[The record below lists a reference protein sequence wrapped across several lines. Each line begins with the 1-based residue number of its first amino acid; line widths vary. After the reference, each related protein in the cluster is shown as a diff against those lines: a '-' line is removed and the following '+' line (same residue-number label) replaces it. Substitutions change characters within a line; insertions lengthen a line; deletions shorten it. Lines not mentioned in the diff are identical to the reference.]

1 MLPENSL
8 SNALPEK
15 VEMERVLKDNIAR
28 RNRTNRQFLWLII
41 AGSVITVIP
50 IFLIVGNLAVKG
62 YRQINVAFFTEPAPD
77 TFQAMTAAVNG
88 EVIPGGIANG
98 LTGSLLMVLA
108 ASLIAI
114 PLGLMAGIYLYE
126 QGNARYARFIRSLTE
141 ILQGVPSIILGIIAY
156 LWIVRNITR
165 GYSGLA
171 GSMALTVMML
181 PLIIRSTEETM
192 KMIPVSIRE
201 AAFALGVPYYKMIIR
216 VLIPVSLSGLATG
229 VLLALSRI
237 LGETAP
243 LMLTALGSPAV
254 SLDITK
260 PVSAVPLLIWDFY
273 NDPNMVNLV
282 WSASL
287 FLMIFVLSLNLLSR
301 SFSAKHKYI

>member
-1 MLPENSL
+1 MPKKLT
-8 SNALPEK
+8 
-15 VEMERVLKDNIAR
+15 DNIRR
-28 RNRTNRQFLWLII
+28 RNRSNRRFRYLVI
-41 AGSVITVIP
+41 AGSVITIIP

-62 YRQINVAFFTEPAPD
+62 YRQINLAFFTETAPD
-77 TFQAMTAAVNG
+77 TLQAMMAASSG
-88 EVIPGGIANG
+88 EIIPGGIANG
-98 LTGSLLMVLA
+98 LTGSLLMVLM

-114 PLGLMAGIYLYE
+114 PLGLMTGIYIYE
-126 QGNARYARFIRSLTE
+126 NSTRRYAGFIRNLTE

-156 LWIVRNITR
+156 LWIVKNITK
-165 GYSGLA
+165 GYSALA
-171 GSMALTVMML
+171 GSVSLTIMML

-192 KMIPVSIRE
+192 HMIPTTVRE
-201 AAFALGVPYYKMIIR
+201 AAFALGTPYYKMIYKI
-216 VLIPVSLSGLATG
+216 LIPVSFSGLATG

-254 SLDITK
+254 SFDITR

-287 FLMIFVLSLNLLSR
+287 FLMVFVLSMNLLAR
-301 SFSAKHKYI
+301 SVTSKHKYI

>member
-1 MLPENSL
+1 
-8 SNALPEK
+8 
-15 VEMERVLKDNIAR
+15 MEIELKDNIR
-28 RNRTNRQFLWLII
+28 GRNRTNSRFRYLII
-41 AGSVITVIP
+41 AGAVVTIIP

-62 YRQINVAFFTEPAPD
+62 YKQINFAFFTEPAPD
-77 TFQAMTAAVNG
+77 TFQAMMAASSG

-108 ASLIAI
+108 ASLLAI
-114 PLGLMAGIYLYE
+114 PLGLMTGIYLYE
-126 QGNARYARFIRSLTE
+126 NRTRRYAGFIRSLTE

-156 LWIVRNITR
+156 LWIVKNITR
-165 GYSGLA
+165 GYSALA
-171 GSMALTVMML
+171 GSVALTIMML

-192 KMIPVSIRE
+192 MMIPITIRE
-201 AAFALGVPYYKMIIR
+201 AAFALGVPYYKMIYKI
-216 VLIPVSLSGLATG
+216 LIPVSFSGLATG

-243 LMLTALGSPAV
+243 LMLTALGSPAI
-254 SLDITK
+254 SFDIAN

-287 FLMIFVLSLNLLSR
+287 FLMVFVLSMNLLSR
-301 SFSAKHKYI
+301 RISSKRKYI

>member
-1 MLPENSL
+1 MHPEL
-8 SNALPEK
+8 I
-15 VEMERVLKDNIAR
+15 DNIKR
-28 RNRTNRQFLWLII
+28 RNRTNGRFRYLVI

-62 YRQINVAFFTEPAPD
+62 YRQINMAFFTQPAPD
-77 TFQAMTAAVNG
+77 TFQAMMAASSG
-88 EVIPGGIANG
+88 EIIPGGIANG
-98 LTGSLLMVLA
+98 LTGSLLMVLI
-108 ASLIAI
+108 ASFIAI
-114 PLGLMAGIYLYE
+114 PLGLMTGIYIYE
-126 QGNARYARFIRSLTE
+126 NGTLRYARFIRSLTE

-156 LWIVRNITR
+156 LWVVKNITR
-165 GYSGLA
+165 GYSALA
-171 GSMALTVMML
+171 GSVSLAIMML

-192 KMIPVSIRE
+192 RMIPISIRE
-201 AAFALGVPYYKMIIR
+201 AAFALGTPYYKMIYKI
-216 VLIPVSLSGLATG
+216 LIPVSFSGLATG

-254 SLDITK
+254 SFDVTR

-273 NDPNMVNLV
+273 NDPNMVSLV

-287 FLMIFVLSLNLLSR
+287 FLMVFVLSMNLLAR
-301 SFSAKHKYI
+301 SVASKHKYI

>member
-1 MLPENSL
+1 M
-8 SNALPEK
+8 A
-15 VEMERVLKDNIAR
+15 MEIILKDNIKR
-28 RNRTNRQFLWLII
+28 RNRTNSRFRYLII
-41 AGSVITVIP
+41 AGALVTIIP

-62 YRQINVAFFTEPAPD
+62 FRQINVAFFTKPAPD
-77 TFQAMTAAVNG
+77 TFQAMMAASSG

-108 ASLIAI
+108 ASLLAI
-114 PLGLMAGIYLYE
+114 PLGLMTGIYLYE
-126 QGNARYARFIRSLTE
+126 NRTRRYAGIIRSLTE

-156 LWIVRNITR
+156 LWVVKNITR
-165 GYSGLA
+165 GYSALA
-171 GSMALTVMML
+171 GSTALTIMML

-192 KMIPVSIRE
+192 MMIPTTIRE
-201 AAFALGVPYYKMIIR
+201 AAFALGVPYYKMIYKI
-216 VLIPVSLSGLATG
+216 LIPVSFSGLATG

-243 LMLTALGSPAV
+243 LMLTALGSPAI
-254 SLDITK
+254 SLDITR

-287 FLMIFVLSLNLLSR
+287 FLMVFVLSMNLLSR
-301 SFSAKHKYI
+301 RIASKRKYI

>member
-1 MLPENSL
+1 
-8 SNALPEK
+8 
-15 VEMERVLKDNIAR
+15 MEIILKDNIKS
-28 RNRTNRQFLWLII
+28 RNRTNGRFRYLII
-41 AGSVITVIP
+41 AGAVVTVIP

-77 TFQAMTAAVNG
+77 TFQAMMAASSG

-108 ASLIAI
+108 ASLLAI
-114 PLGLMAGIYLYE
+114 PLGLMTGIYLYE
-126 QGNARYARFIRSLTE
+126 NRTRRYAGFIRSLTE
-141 ILQGVPSIILGIIAY
+141 ILQGIPSVILGIIAY
-156 LWIVRNITR
+156 LWIVKNITR
-165 GYSGLA
+165 GYSAMA
-171 GSMALTVMML
+171 GSVALMIMML

-192 KMIPVSIRE
+192 MMIPSTIRE
-201 AAFALGVPYYKMIIR
+201 AAFALGVPYYKMIYKI
-216 VLIPVSLSGLATG
+216 LIPVSFSGLATG

-243 LMLTALGSPAV
+243 LMLTALGSPAI
-254 SLDITK
+254 SFDITR
-260 PVSAVPLLIWDFY
+260 PASAIPLLIWDFY

-287 FLMIFVLSLNLLSR
+287 FLMAFVLSMNLLSR
-301 SFSAKHKYI
+301 SIASKRKYI

>member
-1 MLPENSL
+1 
-8 SNALPEK
+8 
-15 VEMERVLKDNIAR
+15 METILKDNIKS
-28 RNRTNRQFLWLII
+28 RNRTNGRFRYLII
-41 AGSVITVIP
+41 AGAVVTVIP

-77 TFQAMTAAVNG
+77 TFQAMMAASSG

-108 ASLIAI
+108 ASLLAI
-114 PLGLMAGIYLYE
+114 PLGLMTGIYLYE
-126 QGNARYARFIRSLTE
+126 NRTRRYAGFIRSLTE
-141 ILQGVPSIILGIIAY
+141 ILQGIPSVILGIIAY
-156 LWIVRNITR
+156 LWIVKNITR
-165 GYSGLA
+165 GYSAMA
-171 GSMALTVMML
+171 GSVALMIMML

-192 KMIPVSIRE
+192 MMIPATIRE
-201 AAFALGVPYYKMIIR
+201 AAFALGVPYYKMIYKI
-216 VLIPVSLSGLATG
+216 LIPVSFSGLATG

-243 LMLTALGSPAV
+243 LMLTALGSPAI
-254 SLDITK
+254 SFDITK

-287 FLMIFVLSLNLLSR
+287 FLMAFVLSMNLLSR
-301 SFSAKHKYI
+301 SIASKRKYI

>member
-1 MLPENSL
+1 M
-8 SNALPEK
+8 A
-15 VEMERVLKDNIAR
+15 MEIVLKDNIKR
-28 RNRTNRQFLWLII
+28 RNRTNGRFRYLII
-41 AGSVITVIP
+41 AGAVVTIIP

-62 YRQINVAFFTEPAPD
+62 FRQINFAFFTEPAPD
-77 TFQAMTAAVNG
+77 TFQAMMAASSG
-88 EVIPGGIANG
+88 DVIPGGIANG

-114 PLGLMAGIYLYE
+114 PLGLMTGIYLYE
-126 QGNARYARFIRSLTE
+126 NRTKRYAGIIRSLTD

-156 LWIVRNITR
+156 LWVVKNITR
-165 GYSGLA
+165 GYSALA
-171 GSMALTVMML
+171 GSVALTIMML

-192 KMIPVSIRE
+192 MMIPTTIKE
-201 AAFALGVPYYKMIIR
+201 AAFALGVPYYKMIYKI
-216 VLIPVSLSGLATG
+216 LIPVSFSGLATG
-229 VLLALSRI
+229 VLLAISRI

-243 LMLTALGSPAV
+243 LMLTALGSPAI

-287 FLMIFVLSLNLLSR
+287 FLMVFVLSMNLLSR
-301 SFSAKHKYI
+301 GIASKRKYI

>member
-1 MLPENSL
+1 MAMAIE
-8 SNALPEK
+8 
-15 VEMERVLKDNIAR
+15 LKDNIKR
-28 RNRTNRQFLWLII
+28 RNRTNGSFRYLII
-41 AGSVITVIP
+41 AGAVITVIP

-77 TFQAMTAAVNG
+77 TFQAMMAASSG

-108 ASLIAI
+108 ASLLAI
-114 PLGLMAGIYLYE
+114 PLGLMTGIYLYE
-126 QGNARYARFIRSLTE
+126 NRTKRYAGIIRSLTE

-156 LWIVRNITR
+156 LWVVKNITR
-165 GYSGLA
+165 GYSAMA
-171 GSMALTVMML
+171 GSVALTIMML

-192 KMIPVSIRE
+192 MMIPVTIRE
-201 AAFALGVPYYKMIIR
+201 AAFALGVPYYKMIYKI
-216 VLIPVSLSGLATG
+216 LIPVSFSGLATG

-273 NDPNMVNLV
+273 NDPNMVDLV

-287 FLMIFVLSLNLLSR
+287 FLMVFVLSMNLLSR
-301 SFSAKHKYI
+301 SIASKRKYI

>member
-1 MLPENSL
+1 MHPEL
-8 SNALPEK
+8 T
-15 VEMERVLKDNIAR
+15 DNIGR
-28 RNRTNRQFLWLII
+28 RTRTNGRFRYLVI

-62 YRQINVAFFTEPAPD
+62 YRQINLAFFTKPAPD
-77 TFQAMTAAVNG
+77 TFQAMMAAASG
-88 EVIPGGIANG
+88 EIIPGGIANG
-98 LTGSLLMVLA
+98 LTGSLLMVLL
-108 ASLIAI
+108 ASFIAI
-114 PLGLMAGIYLYE
+114 PLGLMTGIFVYE
-126 QGNARYARFIRSLTE
+126 NGTRRYARFIRSLTE

-156 LWIVRNITR
+156 LWVVKNITR
-165 GYSGLA
+165 GYSALA
-171 GSMALTVMML
+171 GSVSLAIMML

-192 KMIPVSIRE
+192 RMIPIAIRE
-201 AAFALGVPYYKMIIR
+201 AAFAPGTPYYKMIYKI
-216 VLIPVSLSGLATG
+216 LIPVSFSGLATG

-254 SLDITK
+254 SFDVTR

-273 NDPNMVNLV
+273 NDPNMVSLV

-287 FLMIFVLSLNLLSR
+287 FLMVFVLSMNLLAR
-301 SFSAKHKYI
+301 SVASKHKYI